1 MELRPYQWG
10 RLSRQQ
16 AGAYTE
22 YFVKMELTMYGFQVY
37 TSEVDDRGVDFVARY
52 ESGPF
57 VQVQVKS
64 LRSLGYVFMQ
74 KSKLILDENTFIAF
88 GLLLEGKPPL
98 LYLIPS
104 TVWRTP
110 GPTFVSRDYE
120 GKESDPEWGINVSA
134 KNLPAL
140 EPYLFA
146 TTIGVITQF
155 ENEQLA
161 LQRLT

>member
-1 MELRPYQWG
+1 MELKPYQWG

-16 AGAYTE
+16 AGAYSE

-52 ESGPF
+52 EHGPF
-57 VQVQVKS
+57 VQIQVKS

-74 KSKLILDENTFIAF
+74 KSKLVLDENTFIAF

-104 TVWRTP
+104 TVWRNP
-110 GPTFVSRDYE
+110 GPAFVSRDYE
-120 GKESDPEWGINVSA
+120 GKESDPEWGINVSTR
-134 KNLPAL
+134 NLPYL
-140 EPYLFA
+140 NPYLFA
-146 TTIGVITQF
+146 TTIGVITQAG
-155 ENEQLA
+155 EGQLA